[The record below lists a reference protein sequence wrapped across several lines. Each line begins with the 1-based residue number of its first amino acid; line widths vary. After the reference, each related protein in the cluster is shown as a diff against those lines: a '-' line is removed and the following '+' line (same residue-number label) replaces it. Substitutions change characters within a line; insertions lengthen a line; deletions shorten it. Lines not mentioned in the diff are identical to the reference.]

1 MNKIFFSILITLI
14 AINSFA
20 MEKVTLQLK
29 WFHQFQF
36 AGYYAAKEKGYYKDV
51 GLDVTIKERD
61 LKYNN
66 IKEVINNKAQ
76 YGIADSVLF
85 LYKARNEP
93 IITVAPIFQHSANIL
108 ISRKDRRIQTIEDLN
123 NKKIIFY
130 PNDADGFSLLAL
142 LKKFNIDA
150 ELIRK
155 REKGD
160 YKKVI
165 NKQVDLMPAYL
176 TNEPFLFKEAGVEI
190 DIINPMNYGLDIYGD
205 MLFTNKNEALNHPNR
220 VKKFREA
227 SLKGWKYALENKEEI
242 IQLILEKYNSKKSIE
257 HLRYEAKAIES
268 LISKDL
274 IPLGNM
280 DKGRVQYINN
290 LYIKYGL
297 MDSKLDINDFI
308 FEEYINSKG
317 INLTNKEKQYLINNP
332 TVSVLNMNAFAPY
345 NFNSSNQAKGYSIEY
360 MKLLANILNIKLEF
374 KTVESWAKSLDMMKE
389 GSLDIIP
396 HIAINDER
404 KKYIEFTNFAHI
416 NFSIALAVNKSSDIN
431 SLEDLNGKTLSIL
444 DNTFFE
450 EIIREKYPK
459 IKLIPTKTVKE
470 GIDLVANGKADATIE
485 NLPTLEYHIN
495 NSWLS
500 NLKTIKLNKDSGLV
514 VNIPMYMGVKKEN
527 TLLKSIL
534 EKANAYIKPNEV
546 TKLKSEWLIKNIGEH
561 VDFTKNEY
569 EYLKSKK
576 TINYCI
582 DPNWMPLDKIEGNKH
597 IGLSSEYIKIFEE
610 KLGVNFNLLK
620 TKTWTES
627 LQNIKNGTC
636 EFIPFIYQTK
646 ERKKDFNLSTPYLS
660 FPLVVATKMKEPF
673 IGDLKVL
680 GKKKISYVKD
690 YAYKEVLKSKYP
702 LIEFI
707 EVSSINEGLNKV
719 QRNQVYA
726 HIGLLPTIGYQ
737 IQKNFSNSLK
747 IAGEVQDEWNLSIAT
762 KKEDVLLTNIMK
774 KALKSI
780 SEKKKEILFNKYS
793 AVTYEESIDLK
804 KILFIVS
811 FFLVIIVIVIYKNR
825 QINKLNINMKKYIRI
840 IDEHVLTSST
850 NAKGTI
856 TQASKAFCKISGYEK
871 NELIGKNHNIIRHE
885 DMPKELFK
893 ELWETISSG
902 KVWKGEIKNRTKD
915 GSFYWVE
922 AKISPIF
929 NNKME
934 ITGYTSIRHD
944 ITDKKRVE
952 ELSITDELTGLYNR
966 RHFNKVFEDEINR
979 AKRDGHALALMIF
992 DVDCFKQYNDNYGH
1006 PKGDIVLKEIG
1017 KTIKTLAKRS
1027 SDYAFRIGGE
1037 EFAVI
1042 FTPHFKETAV
1052 DFAEIVRKEIESL
1065 QIEHRF
1071 NKASNY
1077 ITVSIGLYS
1086 EHGDKLEDSESI
1098 YNYTDDALYEA
1109 KESGRNKFVLYDKK

>member
-1 MNKIFFSILITLI
+1 MNKIFFSTLIILIT
-14 AINSFA
+14 INSFA
-20 MEKVTLQLK
+20 IEKVTLQLK

-36 AGYYAAKEKGYYKDV
+36 AGYYAAKEKGFYEDV

-93 IITVAPIFQHSANIL
+93 IITVTPIFQHSANIL
-108 ISRKDRRIQTIEDLN
+108 ISRKDRKVQTIENLN

-155 REKGD
+155 REKSD
-160 YKKVI
+160 YVKVI

-176 TNEPFLFKEAGVEI
+176 TNEPFLFKEAGVDI

-280 DKGRVQYINN
+280 DKGRVEYINN

-297 MDSKLDINDFI
+297 MDSKLNINDFI
-308 FEEYINSKG
+308 FEEYVNSKG
-317 INLTNKEKQYLINNP
+317 IDLTNEEKQYLVDNP
-332 TVSVLNMNAFAPY
+332 TISVLNMKAFAPY

-360 MKLLANILNIKLEF
+360 MKLLANILNVKLEF
-374 KTVESWAKSLDMMKE
+374 KTVESWAKSLDMIKE

-396 HIAINDER
+396 HIAINDKR
-404 KKYIEFTNFAHI
+404 KEYIEFTNFAHL
-416 NFSIALAVNKSSDIN
+416 NYSMALAVNKSFDIN
-431 SLEDLNGKTLSIL
+431 SLEDLNGRTLSIL

-459 IKLIPTKTVKE
+459 IRLLTTKTVKE
-470 GIDLVANGKADATIE
+470 ATDAVSKGTADATIE
-485 NLPTLEYHIN
+485 DLSTLEYHIN
-495 NSWLS
+495 NYWLS
-500 NLKTIKLNKDSGLV
+500 NLKTIKLNKDSGLL
-514 VNIPMYMGVKKEN
+514 VNIPLYMGVKKGN
-527 TLLKSIL
+527 KYLKSIL
-534 EKANAYIKPNEV
+534 EKANAFVKPNEV

-569 EYLKSKK
+569 EYLKNKK
-576 TINYCI
+576 TINYCV

-636 EFIPFIYQTK
+636 EFIPFIYKTK
-646 ERKKDFNLSTPYLS
+646 ERNKDFNLSSSYLS

-680 GKKKISYVKD
+680 GKTKISYVKD
-690 YAYKEVLKSKYP
+690 YAYKEVLKREYP
-702 LIEFI
+702 LIEFV
-707 EVSSINEGLNKV
+707 EVSSINEGLNMV

-747 IAGEVQDEWNLSIAT
+747 IAGEVQDDWPLSLAI
-762 KKEDVLLTNIMK
+762 KKDNELLINIMK
-774 KALKSI
+774 KVLDSI
-780 SEKKKEILFNKYS
+780 SEKKKESLFSKYS
-793 AVTYEESIDLK
+793 SVTYEESIDLK
-804 KILFIVS
+804 KILYLVS
-811 FFLVIIVIVIYKNR
+811 FFLIVIIIVIYKNR
-825 QINKLNINMKKYIRI
+825 QINILNQDMKKYINI

-850 NAKGTI
+850 NEKGAI
-856 TQASKAFCKISGYEK
+856 TQTSKAFCKISGYSKE
-871 NELIGKNHNIIRHE
+871 ELLGKNHRLIRHE

-902 KVWKGEIKNRTKD
+902 KIWKGEIKNKRKD

-979 AKRDGHALALMIF
+979 AKRDDHALALIIF

-1017 KTIKTLAKRS
+1017 RVIKTLAKRS

-1037 EFAVI
+1037 EFAII
-1042 FTPHFKETAV
+1042 FTPHTKETAV
-1052 DFAEIVRKEIESL
+1052 NFAEMIREGIQNL
-1065 QIEHRF
+1065 QIEHKF

-1077 ITVSIGLYS
+1077 VTVSIGLYS
-1086 EHGDKLEDSESI
+1086 ENGDKIEDAESI
-1098 YNYTDDALYEA
+1098 YNYTDHALYEA
-1109 KESGRNKFVLYDKK
+1109 KESGRNKFVLYEKK